1 MNTFEKR
8 LFVSKNMDKKNQW
21 LANKL
26 GVHIRKIQEYR
37 ALIKSGGFK
46 PVPEVG
52 VGSLV
57 EKIKTGEHLKDLQ
70 KPKPRK
76 IVKGEKL
83 EKILFI
89 PDCHFPYQDYAGFNL
104 MMEVAKDFKPDHV
117 IILGDFIDMYSVS
130 SHDKN
135 PKRTGRLEEEIT
147 ASVKALWRVK
157 ALGAK
162 NNVYIEGNHEN
173 RLARYLMNKAPE
185 LWDRINIP
193 TVLALDKLG
202 FEFIPYRSH
211 YQLGKLFLTHDTGKA
226 GVYAHKQAL
235 DAFHR
240 SVIIGHTHR
249 MGYIIQGDA
258 SGDKHVG
265 AMFGWLGDEKQVD
278 YMHNINAIKDW
289 TLGFGVG
296 YLNPKNGFVYIV
308 PVPIVKYTCVVEGKL
323 YSI

>member
-1 MNTFEKR
+1 MNTFQKR
-8 LFVSKNMDKKNQW
+8 LFVSENMDKPNQF

-26 GVHIRKIQEYR
+26 GVHIRKIQEYK
-37 ALIKSGGFK
+37 ALIRSGGFN
-46 PVPEVG
+46 PVPELG
-52 VGSLV
+52 VGQLV
-57 EKIKTGEHLKDLQ
+57 QKLESGEHLKSLK
-70 KPKPRK
+70 KPPKAR
-76 IVKGEKL
+76 VSKGEKL

-89 PDCHFPYQDYAGFNL
+89 PDCHFPYQDYLGFEL
-104 MMEVAKDFKPDHV
+104 MMNAAKDFKPDHV
-117 IILGDFIDMYSVS
+117 IIMGDFIDMYSVS

-135 PKRTGRLEEEIT
+135 PKRAGRLEEEIT
-147 ASVKALWRVK
+147 ASVDALWKVK

-162 NNVYIEGNHEN
+162 NNVYIAGNHED
-173 RLARYLMNKAPE
+173 RLTRYLMNKAPE

-202 FEFIPYRSH
+202 FEYVPYRSH

-240 SVIIGHTHR
+240 SVVIGHTHR

-289 TLGFGVG
+289 TLGFGIG
-296 YLNPKNGFVYIV
+296 YLNPKTGFAYIV
-308 PVPIVKYTCVVEGKL
+308 PVPIVKHTCVVEGKL
-323 YSI
+323 YTI